1 MTSDPLAIVEAW
13 PSEVPLIPLEQ
24 ALEQSLL
31 QSGLSRQ
38 DYIKRLV
45 QDLHKPRL
53 QPLLWLLPRRW
64 RLAPAQLPQQLH
76 GLAQLLE
83 RGLLTP
89 SLLAV
94 LGDEMAQLLPQL
106 DQANTPLERWRGA
119 GESSLKPWSEVV
131 ALSQSDAPADAKG
144 AEAKASHL
152 APGLVWNNLGL
163 HYGQN
168 QARRQANSAAAQW
181 LNHHAAR
188 GGSRELIETLQQ
200 RGWQIKARFRASVA
214 SFGLGACFRHQ
225 ANDSWQQIP
234 IGLPMRSGLLDQN
247 GQEITMLLPHSAVE
261 MELCGEGCEL
271 LLQFYQGTEGICG
284 WEALNDLQRPWQNDR
299 HNGTVRYMGEPWQG
313 SNLLELMDLTDV
325 MALVHNSVASELQ
338 LRWGGYGT
346 VGYCIDTTALVQ
358 QALLDQCNLFP
369 LLLNGIWRERLLRNS
384 QRLPSSSALQR
395 YQKALMELP
404 LDLSHHGSSSA
415 EAWRRLQGCQPLSSP
430 FCLSQHIQ
438 HAPND
443 FTAVAL

>member
-1 MTSDPLAIVEAW
+1 MDPLQLDPAW
-13 PSEVPLIPLEQ
+13 PSAVPLLDLET

-106 DQANTPLERWRGA
+106 DQATTPLERWRGA

-131 ALSQSDAPADAKG
+131 ALSQSDAPADAID

-214 SFGLGACFRHQ
+214 SFGLGACFRSQ
-225 ANDSWQQIP
+225 ASDSWQQIP

-299 HNGTVRYMGEPWQG
+299 HNGTVRYMGEP
-313 SNLLELMDLTDV
+313 
-325 MALVHNSVASELQ
+325 
-338 LRWGGYGT
+338 
-346 VGYCIDTTALVQ
+346 
-358 QALLDQCNLFP
+358 
-369 LLLNGIWRERLLRNS
+369 
-384 QRLPSSSALQR
+384 
-395 YQKALMELP
+395 
-404 LDLSHHGSSSA
+404 
-415 EAWRRLQGCQPLSSP
+415 QP
-430 FCLSQHIQ
+430 
-438 HAPND
+438 
-443 FTAVAL
+443 

>member
-1 MTSDPLAIVEAW
+1 MDPLQLDPHW
-13 PSEVPLIPLEQ
+13 PSPVPLIDLEA

-38 DYIKRLV
+38 DYIKRLA

-94 LGDEMAQLLPQL
+94 LGDEMAQLLPQP
-106 DQANTPLERWRGA
+106 DQATTPLELWHGD
-119 GESSLKPWSEVV
+119 GEANLKPWSEVV
-131 ALSQSDAPADAKG
+131 ALSQSDAPADG
-144 AEAKASHL
+144 TDTEAKASHL

-168 QARRQANSAAAQW
+168 SRRRDANTAAAQW

-188 GGSRELIETLQQ
+188 DGSRALIERLQHL
-200 RGWQIKARFRASVA
+200 GWQIRARFRASVA
-214 SFGLGACFRHQ
+214 SFGLGACFRNQ
-225 ANDSWQQIP
+225 QDGDWKQIP

-247 GQEITMLLPHSAVE
+247 SQEITMLLPHSAVE
-261 MELCGEGCEL
+261 LELSGEGCEL
-271 LLQFYQGTEGICG
+271 LLQFYQGTEGLCG

-313 SNLLELMDLTDV
+313 GKLLELMDLTDV
-325 MALVHNSVASELQ
+325 MAHVHNSLASELQ

-358 QALLDQCNLFP
+358 QALEGRCNLFP
-369 LLLNGIWRERLLRNS
+369 LLLNGIWRERLLRTS
-384 QRLPSSSALQR
+384 QKRPASAALQR
-395 YQKALMELP
+395 YQQALMELP
-404 LDLSHHGSSSA
+404 LDLSHHGSSSTD
-415 EAWRRLQGCQPLSSP
+415 AWRRLQGCQPLSSP
-430 FCLSQHIQ
+430 LRLAQNIQ
-438 HAPND
+438 NASND
-443 FTAVAL
+443 FAAVAL

>member
-94 LGDEMAQLLPQL
+94 LGDEVAQLLPQT
-106 DQANTPLERWRGA
+106 DQATTPLQIWSGDGDA
-119 GESSLKPWSEVV
+119 SLKPWSEVI
-131 ALSQSDAPADAKG
+131 ALSQSDAPADG
-144 AEAKASHL
+144 IDTDAKASHL

-168 QARRQANSAAAQW
+168 SRRRDANTAAAQW

-188 GGSRELIETLQQ
+188 DGSRALIERLQHL
-200 RGWQIKARFRASVA
+200 GWQIRARFRASVA
-214 SFGLGACFRHQ
+214 SFGLGACFRNQ
-225 ANDSWQQIP
+225 QDGDWQQIP

-247 GQEITMLLPHSAVE
+247 SQEITILLPHSAVE
-261 MELCGEGCEL
+261 LELRGEGCEL
-271 LLQFYQGTEGICG
+271 CCSFIKALRGSAVGKLSMICSAHG
-284 WEALNDLQRPWQNDR
+284 K
-299 HNGTVRYMGEPWQG
+299 
-313 SNLLELMDLTDV
+313 
-325 MALVHNSVASELQ
+325 
-338 LRWGGYGT
+338 
-346 VGYCIDTTALVQ
+346 TTAIT
-358 QALLDQCNLFP
+358 A
-369 LLLNGIWRERLLRNS
+369 R
-384 QRLPSSSALQR
+384 SATWG
-395 YQKALMELP
+395 
-404 LDLSHHGSSSA
+404 SHGKGANYWS
-415 EAWRRLQGCQPLSSP
+415 
-430 FCLSQHIQ
+430 
-438 HAPND
+438 
-443 FTAVAL
+443 

>member
-1 MTSDPLAIVEAW
+1 MDPLQLDPAW
-13 PSEVPLIPLEQ
+13 PSAVPLVDLET

-94 LGDEMAQLLPQL
+94 LGDEMAQLLPQP

-131 ALSQSDAPADAKG
+131 ALSQSDAPADAID

-200 RGWQIKARFRASVA
+200 RG
-214 SFGLGACFRHQ
+214 
-225 ANDSWQQIP
+225 
-234 IGLPMRSGLLDQN
+234 
-247 GQEITMLLPHSAVE
+247 
-261 MELCGEGCEL
+261 
-271 LLQFYQGTEGICG
+271 
-284 WEALNDLQRPWQNDR
+284 
-299 HNGTVRYMGEPWQG
+299 
-313 SNLLELMDLTDV
+313 
-325 MALVHNSVASELQ
+325 
-338 LRWGGYGT
+338 
-346 VGYCIDTTALVQ
+346 
-358 QALLDQCNLFP
+358 
-369 LLLNGIWRERLLRNS
+369 
-384 QRLPSSSALQR
+384 
-395 YQKALMELP
+395 
-404 LDLSHHGSSSA
+404 
-415 EAWRRLQGCQPLSSP
+415 
-430 FCLSQHIQ
+430 
-438 HAPND
+438 
-443 FTAVAL
+443 

>member
-1 MTSDPLAIVEAW
+1 MDPLQLDPHW
-13 PSEVPLIPLEQ
+13 PSPVPLIDLEA

-38 DYIKRLV
+38 DYIKRLA

-94 LGDEMAQLLPQL
+94 LGDEIAQLLPQP
-106 DQANTPLERWRGA
+106 DQATTPLELWHGD
-119 GESSLKPWSEVV
+119 GEANLKPWSEVV
-131 ALSQSDAPADAKG
+131 ALSQSDAPADG
-144 AEAKASHL
+144 TDTEAKASHL

-168 QARRQANSAAAQW
+168 SRRRDANTAAAQW

-188 GGSRELIETLQQ
+188 DGSRALIERLQHL
-200 RGWQIKARFRASVA
+200 GWQIRARFRASVA
-214 SFGLGACFRHQ
+214 SFGLGACFRNQ
-225 ANDSWQQIP
+225 QDGDWQQIP

-247 GQEITMLLPHSAVE
+247 SQEITMLLPHSAVE
-261 MELCGEGCEL
+261 LELSGEGCEL
-271 LLQFYQGTEGICG
+271 LLQFYQGTEGLCG

-299 HNGTVRYMGEPWQG
+299 HNGTVRYMGEPMQG
-313 SNLLELMDLTDV
+313 SKLLELMDLTDV
-325 MALVHNSVASELQ
+325 MAHVHNSLASELQ

-358 QALLDQCNLFP
+358 QALEGQCNLFP
-369 LLLNGIWRERLLRNS
+369 LLLNGIWRERLLRTS
-384 QRLPSSSALQR
+384 QKRPASAALQR
-395 YQKALMELP
+395 YQQALMELP

-415 EAWRRLQGCQPLSSP
+415 DAWRRLKGCQPLSSP
-430 FCLSQHIQ
+430 LRLAQNIQ
-438 HAPND
+438 NASND
-443 FTAVAL
+443 FAAVAL

>member
-1 MTSDPLAIVEAW
+1 MDPLQLDPAW
-13 PSEVPLIPLEQ
+13 PSAVPLLDLET

-94 LGDEMAQLLPQL
+94 LGDEMAQLLPQP
-106 DQANTPLERWRGA
+106 DQATTPLERWRGD

-131 ALSQSDAPADAKG
+131 ALSQSDAPADAID

-214 SFGLGACFRHQ
+214 SFGLGACFRSQ

-338 LRWGGYGT
+338 LRWGGYGS

-358 QALLDQCNLFP
+358 QALLDQCDLFP
-369 LLLNGIWRERLLRNS
+369 LLLNGIWRERLLRTS
-384 QRLPSSSALQR
+384 QRLPASSALQR

-404 LDLSHHGSSSA
+404 LDLSHHGSSST